1 MAYQAKY
8 VSSTALAYSAVR
20 RQAVR
25 VLNYTSKLVT
35 GIEPATF
42 GPAVRRSN
50 HYEVFLSYGTHF
62 VFFTIRWDATIARR
76 LLESSNGG
84 NQNQRVLHLS
94 RLRVEV
100 TPYYGNLHLFFSK
113 LLKELFCFRD
123 AKLCFGQRNLSA

>member
-8 VSSTALAYSAVR
+8 VLSTALAYITVR

-25 VLNYTSKLVT
+25 ILNYTSELVT

-62 VFFTIRWDATIARR
+62 VFYYEGGMRLSQGDFWNYPMGVIRNLNPAPFQISNRSN
-76 LLESSNGG
+76 SS
-84 NQNQRVLHLS
+84 
-94 RLRVEV
+94 LRQ
-100 TPYYGNLHLFFSK
+100 PPPFFFK

>member
-50 HYEVFLSYGTHF
+50 HYEVFLSYGTHLIF
-62 VFFTIRWDATIARR
+62 KVRLWSKRPQTNRSYQREISYDDALVPKHVFSTALT
-76 LLESSNGG
+76 LYL
-84 NQNQRVLHLS
+84 
-94 RLRVEV
+94 
-100 TPYYGNLHLFFSK
+100 
-113 LLKELFCFRD
+113 
-123 AKLCFGQRNLSA
+123 